1 MQAAARELRLEL
13 HVLNASTEREFD
25 AVFAEVIRLRAAGLV
40 IGGGAFFTGPRL
52 EQLAALAVR
61 NVCRRSLKATGSWPV
76 AA

>member
-40 IGGGAFFTGPRL
+40 IGAGRFSP
-52 EQLAALAVR
+52 VR
-61 NVCRRSLKATGSWPV
+61 GSNNSLHWPSATCAGDL
-76 AA
+76 